1 MDVQYVILSLTIII
15 SILTGMRYNNSYLV
29 GGNHL
34 LLGART
40 NRYFVIIIDAGGIV
54 VINPEQNNTLIC
66 PGESF
71 HYSCHVSGNF
81 SITWSV
87 QSPGEKPITFSL
99 RHGQTENNY
108 NGSLNCN
115 FNSNMFDLEIYLT
128 YTTTQR
134 GAHSNITIGV
144 PSLNYFVITAQSV
157 KIGCE
162 DSIYRYVEV
171 PGMYI

>member
-1 MDVQYVILSLTIII
+1 MHVL
-15 SILTGMRYNNSYLV
+15 
-29 GGNHL
+29 
-34 LLGART
+34 
-40 NRYFVIIIDAGGIV
+40 VIILDADGTV

-71 HYSCHVSGNF
+71 HYSCHVSGNI

-87 QSPGEKPITFSL
+87 LCPGQRPGSSRTLSVTST
-99 RHGQTENNY
+99 QTEHNRLVNCNY
-108 NGSLNCN
+108 NSNT
-115 FNSNMFDLEIYLT
+115 FNLDFHLT

-144 PSLNYFVITAQSV
+144 PSLNYSVIKAQSV
-157 KIGCE
+157 NIGCE

-171 PGMYI
+171 PGMFL